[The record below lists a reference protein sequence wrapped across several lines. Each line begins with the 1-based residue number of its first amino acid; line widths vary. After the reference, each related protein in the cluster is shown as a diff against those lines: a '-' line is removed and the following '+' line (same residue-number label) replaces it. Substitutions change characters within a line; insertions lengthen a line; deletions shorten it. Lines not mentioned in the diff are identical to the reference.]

1 MTDTLK
7 GKAAV
12 VTGAGRG
19 IGRGIALLLAQEG
32 ASVVVNDLG
41 GAVDGSGASQSPADE
56 VVAEIKAAGG
66 NAVANYESVATMEGG
81 ERIIQSCVDNFG
93 KIDILVCVAGI
104 LRDRMVFNMTE
115 EEWDDVIAVHLKG
128 TFTCVKHAAILMRQQ
143 RGGRIV
149 CFSSTSGLF
158 GNSGQANYGAA
169 KDGIAGIVRC
179 VSQDLG
185 KYGVTCNGI
194 SPSAATRMTL
204 TEEVRKAR
212 EIRAAAGQ
220 AGHRRRKAR
229 PPRGH
234 RPRRRLPLHRPG
246 PELQRRDPPR
256 RRRFRRP
263 HEPPR
268 RGQRPLQAVGP
279 LDLRRDRPGV
289 PGGHR
294 RRPGQPRPAPAPQA
308 VARPHRQTQKGRRP

>member
-12 VTGAGRG
+12 VTGSGRG
-19 IGRGIALLLAQEG
+19 IGRGIALLLAAEG
-32 ASVVVNDLG
+32 AKVVVNDLG
-41 GAVDGSGASQSPADE
+41 GEVDGSGASQSPADE
-56 VVAEIKAAGG
+56 VVAEIKKNGG
-66 NAVANYESVATMEGG
+66 EAVACYDSVATMEGG
-81 ERIIQSCVDNFG
+81 ESIIQTCVDNFG
-93 KIDILVCVAGI
+93 KVDILVCVAGI

-115 EEWDDVIAVHLKG
+115 QEWDDVIAVHLKG
-128 TFTCVKHAAILMRQQ
+128 TFTCIKHASILMRQQ

-220 AGHRRRKAR
+220 GGAEDERLDPPEGVAPAVAFLCTDQAQNFNGEILHVAGGFVGLMSHPDEVKDLYKQSGRWTFDEIAR
-229 PPRGH
+229 EFPVAIGEDLVNPGPPQPPR
-234 RPRRRLPLHRPG
+234 
-246 PELQRRDPPR
+246 
-256 RRRFRRP
+256 
-263 HEPPR
+263 
-268 RGQRPLQAVGP
+268 
-279 LDLRRDRPGV
+279 
-289 PGGHR
+289 
-294 RRPGQPRPAPAPQA
+294 
-308 VARPHRQTQKGRRP
+308 K

>member
-19 IGRGIALLLAQEG
+19 IGRGIALLLAAEG
-32 ASVVVNDLG
+32 AKVVVNDLG
-41 GAVDGSGASQSPADE
+41 GEVDGSLGPLRARQTRSSLRLRRTAARPSPAT
-56 VVAEIKAAGG
+56 IPWPPWKAAK
-66 NAVANYESVATMEGG
+66 S
-81 ERIIQSCVDNFG
+81 IIQTCVDNFG
-93 KIDILVCVAGI
+93 KVDILVCVAGI

-115 EEWDDVIAVHLKG
+115 QEWDDVIAVHLKG
-128 TFTCVKHAAILMRQQ
+128 TFTCIKHASILMRQQ

-220 AGHRRRKAR
+220 GRCRRREAGPAR
-229 PPRGH
+229 GRRSRGS
-234 RPRRRLPLHRPG
+234 LPLHRPG

-256 RRRFRRP
+256 GWRIRWP
-263 HEPPR
+263 DEPPR
-268 RGQRPLQAVGP
+268 RGERPVQAVGP
-279 LDLRRDRPGV
+279 LDFRRDRSGV
-289 PGGHR
+289 PGSHR
-294 RRPGQPRPAPAPQA
+294 RGL
-308 VARPHRQTQKGRRP
+308 G

>member
-1 MTDTLK
+1 M
-7 GKAAV
+7 
-12 VTGAGRG
+12 
-19 IGRGIALLLAQEG
+19 
-32 ASVVVNDLG
+32 
-41 GAVDGSGASQSPADE
+41 
-56 VVAEIKAAGG
+56 VAEIKAAGG
-66 NAVANYESVATMEGG
+66 EAVANYESVATMEGG
-81 ERIIQSCVDNFG
+81 ENIIQTCVDNFG

-115 EEWDDVIAVHLKG
+115 QEWDDVIAVHLKG

-204 TEEVRKAR
+204 TEEVQ
-212 EIRAAAGQ
+212 E
-220 AGHRRRKAR
+220 
-229 PPRGH
+229 
-234 RPRRRLPLHRPG
+234 RPG
-246 PELQRRDPPR
+246 KSA
-256 RRRFRRP
+256 
-263 HEPPR
+263 
-268 RGQRPLQAVGP
+268 PLQA
-279 LDLRRDRPGV
+279 RPRLKRIGST
-289 PGGHR
+289 
-294 RRPGQPRPAPAPQA
+294 RPRASPPRSPSSAPTRPRTSTARYFTSLA
-308 VARPHRQTQKGRRP
+308 VSSAS